1 MRCSSRRVMAAAEF
15 KRQVYE
21 KGERDQD
28 HRPRVHPWG
37 QVDGLR
43 CRSWECPASAMSL
56 YRKGPTFFDQ
66 RGDDAAGFMIQG
78 QDIMTSMSLMPL
90 FGKADGFLVYIMQNN
105 WSL

>member
-1 MRCSSRRVMAAAEF
+1 
-15 KRQVYE
+15 
-21 KGERDQD
+21 
-28 HRPRVHPWG
+28 
-37 QVDGLR
+37 
-43 CRSWECPASAMSL
+43 MSL